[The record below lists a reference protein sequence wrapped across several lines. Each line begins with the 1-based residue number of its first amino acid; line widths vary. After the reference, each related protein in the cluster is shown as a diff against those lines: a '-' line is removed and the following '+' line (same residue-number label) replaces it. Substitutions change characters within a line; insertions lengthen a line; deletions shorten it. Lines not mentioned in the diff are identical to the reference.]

1 MSDTPVLLEIR
12 DAVAHVTLNRPEVYN
27 ALNGDLA
34 RALLAAVE
42 RCEQDASVRAVL
54 LTGAGKA
61 FCAGGDLQSF
71 AAALRGE
78 GSPAEFGA
86 VLESLHESILR
97 VTRLGCPVIAAVN
110 GAAAG
115 AGLSLAC
122 ACDLIL
128 AAESARFTVA
138 YTRAGLTPDGS
149 STYFLPRR
157 LGLGRALD
165 LTLTNRP
172 LTAQEALAWG
182 LVNRVVR
189 DADLAAESS
198 ALAVQLAAG
207 PTRTLGAA
215 KRLLRESWEA
225 ALAEQ
230 LDREAAA
237 ITAIFTS
244 DDAREGIQAFVEKRT
259 PRFTGR

>member
-1 MSDTPVLLEIR
+1 ME
-12 DAVAHVTLNRPEVYN
+12 A
-27 ALNGDLA
+27 
-34 RALLAAVE
+34 
-42 RCEQDASVRAVL
+42 
-54 LTGAGKA
+54 
-61 FCAGGDLQSF
+61 
-71 AAALRGE
+71 
-78 GSPAEFGA
+78 
-86 VLESLHESILR
+86 
-97 VTRLGCPVIAAVN
+97 PVIAAVS

-157 LGLGRALD
+157 LGLGRALE

-182 LVNRVVR
+182 LVNRVVP

-198 ALAVQLAAG
+198 ALAMQLAAG

-215 KRLLRESWEA
+215 KRLLRESWES
-225 ALAEQ
+225 ALTEQ

-237 ITAIFTS
+237 ISAIFTS
-244 DDAREGIQAFVEKRT
+244 DDAREGILAFVEKRS